1 MKQTFG
7 ENMMTKILVIDDE
20 KDIRLALRQVL
31 ELDGFEVV
39 VATDGKEGLAK
50 LDEGGA
56 DLVIT
61 DIIMPGIDG
70 VATLG
75 RIKKKH
81 PGLPVIVIS
90 GGGNVAPMSYEPG
103 AISTSA
109 YLASAAQAGADRT
122 LTKPFDRQEILCA
135 VNELLAATTVD

>member
-1 MKQTFG
+1 
-7 ENMMTKILVIDDE
+7 MTKILVIDDE
-20 KDIRLALRQVL
+20 KDIRFVLRQVL
-31 ELDGFEVV
+31 ELEGFEVV
-39 VATDGKEGLAK
+39 VAADGKEGLAK

-81 PGLPVIVIS
+81 PKLPVIVIS
-90 GGGNVAPMSYEPG
+90 GGGNVSPMTYEPG

-109 YLASAAQAGADRT
+109 YLESAAQAGADRT
-122 LTKPFDRQEILCA
+122 LTKPFDRQEVLSA
-135 VNELLAATTVD
+135 VNELLAAAAAN